1 MQDLAALVNPPTY
14 DVCCFGRDGFPEI
27 QDSRFALCDTRMSS
41 TGKELMLAAIP
52 GTVCRC
58 TFFSI
63 CTVYRQRSG
72 HLLRVPVYA
81 EQPVVDRK
89 LKLQEE
95 SESFLLSDD
104 RKEKLPVRD
113 ADKDQILKRMNDMCS
128 LVGSLQPP
136 FGT

>member
-1 MQDLAALVNPPTY
+1 MHFLFHLHGLHV
-14 DVCCFGRDGFPEI
+14 R
-27 QDSRFALCDTRMSS
+27 
-41 TGKELMLAAIP
+41 
-52 GTVCRC
+52 
-58 TFFSI
+58 
-63 CTVYRQRSG
+63 RQRSG

-81 EQPVVDRK
+81 EQPVVDQK
-89 LKLQEE
+89 LKIQEE

-104 RKEKLPVRD
+104 RKEKLPVRN